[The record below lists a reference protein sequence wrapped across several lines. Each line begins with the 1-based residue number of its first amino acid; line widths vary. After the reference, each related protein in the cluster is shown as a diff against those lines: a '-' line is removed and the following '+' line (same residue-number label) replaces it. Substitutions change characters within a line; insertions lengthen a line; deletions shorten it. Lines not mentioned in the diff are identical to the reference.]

1 MATILT
7 EHATAFNS
15 IQSKQNMNPAIWR
28 RHMIAN
34 EPG

>member
-15 IQSKQNMNPAIWR
+15 IQSKQNMNPA
-28 RHMIAN
+28 MIAN